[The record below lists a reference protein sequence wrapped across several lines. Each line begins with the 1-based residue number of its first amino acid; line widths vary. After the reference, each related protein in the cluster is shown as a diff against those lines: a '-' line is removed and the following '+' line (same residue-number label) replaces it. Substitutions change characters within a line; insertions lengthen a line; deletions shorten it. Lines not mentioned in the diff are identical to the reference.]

1 MASILNVD
9 KIRATGSTNDGLTV
23 DSSGRVNLPKVPAF
37 MADMRGQ
44 GTVNSTGVLPFVN
57 VRLDNG
63 NNYNTTDKK
72 FTAPIDG
79 IYIFNYGCLVRNA
92 IAGFQLLVNG
102 SATSSD
108 RTGYADAIPSGG
120 ITGLEIMVSGSQI
133 LDLTANDYVQ
143 VNLQYFAG
151 QDIYANDISYFNG
164 HLVG

>member
-9 KIRATGSTNDGLTV
+9 KIRANGSTTDGLTI

-57 VRLDNG
+57 SRLDNG
-63 NNYNTTDKK
+63 GNYNTTDKK
-72 FTAPIDG
+72 FTAPTDG

-92 IAGFQLLVNG
+92 TAGFQLLVNG
-102 SATSSD
+102 SATPSN
-108 RTGYADAIPSGG
+108 RTGYADAQPSSG
-120 ITGLEIMVSGSQI
+120 TGLEIMVSGSEI

-143 VNLQYFAG
+143 VNLHYFSG